1 MAETTEQTNETA
13 QVTNDNANSD
23 NTAVAKTNSNVVVTF
38 TKEQILKS
46 KKYMHHVD
54 LINAF
59 LDKDKTYSLQDVD
72 KILDN
77 FLKGDVK

>member
-13 QVTNDNANSD
+13 QVIDDTTSSN
-23 NTAVAKTNSNVVVTF
+23 NTTVSQTNSNVVVTF